1 MKGNKRQTAGQ
12 EDEIGTAVPS
22 RMLCCVD
29 LSSELRSPMKLK
41 ENPTPYMGEV
51 RIKVKL
57 FNNADANAAAEG
69 RLAAAKVR
77 MVEAD
82 AMVDTGAVRSCIPA
96 LLLEELGIRPY
107 DRVTVELADGRKS
120 DVGLADGVRFEIMER
135 RSSDDALI
143 LGDEVLIRQTL
154 LEKMDLLVDCTRQR
168 LVPAHQEGPINK
180 LK

>member
-1 MKGNKRQTAGQ
+1 MALICAEPGLAVGRGQ
-12 EDEIGTAVPS
+12 KARV
-22 RMLCCVD
+22 LCCVG
-29 LSSELRSPMKLK
+29 LTSELCSAMKLK
-41 ENPTPYMGEV
+41 ENPAPYTGEV
-51 RIKVKL
+51 RTKVKL

-69 RLAAAKVR
+69 KLAAEKVR
-77 MVEAD
+77 VIETD

-96 LLLEELGIRPY
+96 SLLEQLGIRPY

-143 LGDEVLIRQTL
+143 LGDEVLIGQTL

-168 LVPAHQEGPINK
+168 LMPAHPEGPVNK

>member
-1 MKGNKRQTAGQ
+1 MRRSTNKASFTSLH
-12 EDEIGTAVPS
+12 AVRS
-22 RMLCCVD
+22 MVLCCVCS
-29 LSSELRSPMKLK
+29 SSELCSAVKLK
-41 ENPTPYMGEV
+41 EKPTPYRGEV
-51 RIKVKL
+51 RTKVRL

-69 RLAAAKVR
+69 KLAVEKVR
-77 MVEAD
+77 VIEAD
-82 AMVDTGAVRSCIPA
+82 AMVAGAVRSCIPA
-96 LLLEELGIRPY
+96 LLLEQLGIRPY

-143 LGDEVLIRQTL
+143 LGDEVLIGQTL

-168 LVPAHQEGPINK
+168 LVPAHPEGPVNK